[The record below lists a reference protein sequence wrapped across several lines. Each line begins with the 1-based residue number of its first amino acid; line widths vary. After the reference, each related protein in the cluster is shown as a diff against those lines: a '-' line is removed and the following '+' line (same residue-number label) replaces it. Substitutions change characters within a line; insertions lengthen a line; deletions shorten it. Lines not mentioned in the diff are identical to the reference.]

1 MVITG
6 LVLAKSLLVGLGV
19 SAAVGAGAVATG
31 QMHGLE
37 IAIANVSGHS
47 KTVLE
52 SLIAG
57 HNPSG
62 R

>member
-1 MVITG
+1 
-6 LVLAKSLLVGLGV
+6 LAKSILVGLGV
-19 SAAVGAGAVATG
+19 SAAIGAGAVATG

-37 IAIANVSGHS
+37 IAIANVSGHA

-52 SLIAG
+52 NLMNGS
-57 HNPSG
+57 NPSG

>member
-1 MVITG
+1 MVLTG
-6 LVLAKSLLVGLGV
+6 LVLAKSILVGVGV
-19 SAAVGAGAVATG
+19 SAAIGAGAVATG

-37 IAIANVSGHS
+37 IAIANVSGHA

-52 SLIAG
+52 NLMNGS
-57 HNPSG
+57 NPSG